1 MRSQLLFAMSDFL
14 EPRSGP
20 EQSGDFEIS
29 PSFFIVLLG
38 AGFVIGVAG
47 HIVKSKTL
55 VATGIALVF
64 LATIFLPIAVTV
76 SR

>member
-1 MRSQLLFAMSDFL
+1 VRPLLIAMSDFL

-29 PSFFIVLLG
+29 PSFFLVLLG
-38 AGFVIGVAG
+38 VGFAIGVTG
-47 HIVKSKTL
+47 HIIKSRTL
-55 VATGIALVF
+55 VATGILLVM
-64 LATIFLPIAVTV
+64 LATVFLPIVVAV